1 MGQRKETMEKIEQI
15 ELDKRIRY
23 IPAKCD
29 PLSADVGL
37 ICGAE
42 NIWLYDVGA
51 DQHVLEGLNH
61 ITQKKAVVLSHFHP
75 DHIENLTNLSYDK
88 LYVGDNTYKYTKAG
102 TIVDD
107 DIYIEDN
114 CRLHI
119 FKIPSCHAKGS
130 LALEVDETYVFVG
143 DALYPTTKKGEVVY
157 NVQHL
162 QEQIALLKKIKSDKI
177 LISHTKDFIYEKK
190 NVIEQLEKIY
200 ATRQQNNPFISAEG
214 K

>member
-1 MGQRKETMEKIEQI
+1 MEKIEQI
-15 ELDKRIRY
+15 KMDKGISY
-23 IPAKCD
+23 IPAKHD

-51 DQHVLEGLNH
+51 DQQVLESLNG
-61 ITQKKAVVLSHFHP
+61 ISQNKAVVLSHFHP
-75 DHIENLTNLSYDK
+75 DHIGNLTNLSYEK
-88 LYVGDNTYKYTKAG
+88 LYVGDNTYKYTKVG
-102 TIVDD
+102 TIVAD

-143 DALYPTTKKGEVVY
+143 DALYPTTKKGEAVY

-162 QEQIALLKKIKSDKI
+162 QEQIVLLKKIKADKI
-177 LISHTKDFIYEKK
+177 LISHTKDFIYEKE
-190 NVIEQLEKIY
+190 NIIDQLEKIY
-200 ATRQQNNPFISAEG
+200 ASRQQNNPFISVEG
-214 K
+214 KEILSI